1 MPIDKRTPLAN
12 QNRLKKNI
20 EYLINILTS
29 LSPGLPISYSK
40 SLTRQWPYLATHP
53 VLYNG
58 RIRCDERSVVEREVE
73 TRVRPSRA
81 VGELVDYYELDR
93 CVQFVE
99 AGEFKKVA
107 LQFPDDLL
115 ADSTSLASIL
125 EQKTGAKMYILAD
138 TSYGSCCVDKITAQ
152 HVNADCLIHFGHVSF
167 IPPGHLPVL
176 CVFGCEPID
185 CEDCV
190 LKFKSLF
197 PDVTSHVL
205 IMSDVIYYHA
215 QDLVVS
221 RLVDKY
227 SNLVASVIADRE
239 LATTK
244 DAKCVD
250 CQCGS
255 KDKDRQD
262 LKQVMEDDEKLPEVN
277 NIWQSLLG
285 RKFGLAVEKSLHD
298 YAVFYIGCEGPVLT
312 NFMMCMNK
320 CQVSFNPIKR
330 QQYLNILLPG
340 CLCTVCLFVC
350 QISD

>member
-1 MPIDKRTPLAN
+1 MFID
-12 QNRLKKNI
+12 I
-20 EYLINILTS
+20 
-29 LSPGLPISYSK
+29 
-40 SLTRQWPYLATHP
+40 
-53 VLYNG
+53 
-58 RIRCDERSVVEREVE
+58 
-73 TRVRPSRA
+73 
-81 VGELVDYYELDR
+81 
-93 CVQFVE
+93 
-99 AGEFKKVA
+99 
-107 LQFPDDLL
+107 
-115 ADSTSLASIL
+115 
-125 EQKTGAKMYILAD
+125 
-138 TSYGSCCVDKITAQ
+138 
-152 HVNADCLIHFGHVSF
+152 
-167 IPPGHLPVL
+167 
-176 CVFGCEPID
+176 
-185 CEDCV
+185 
-190 LKFKSLF
+190 SLF
-197 PDVTSHVL
+197 HIV
-205 IMSDVIYYHA
+205 
-215 QDLVVS
+215 DLVVS